1 MSVEQLT
8 GGLDTIW
15 VILTAA
21 MILLMEGGFALLE
34 AGFVRRKKRG
44 QHNNEGFL
52 SISHSVRWCFSCSD
66 SALCTGKM
74 YGDCWE

>member
-34 AGFVRRKKRG
+34 AGFVRRKKTRP
-44 QHNNEGFL
+44 
-52 SISHSVRWCFSCSD
+52 
-66 SALCTGKM
+66 A
-74 YGDCWE
+74 